1 MTLAWLPVQVP
12 RLGVRTRMRASVRRL
27 ADVRHRV
34 GLRRL
39 GAVESLDYQRYLGV
53 QLRRTLGKRTNDPG
67 VGLRV
72 LMDEAIARGRPQRGS
87 RVLCVGCRNGVEL
100 DEFRARG
107 FDDVVGIDLF
117 SQRPDILV
125 MDMHVM
131 AFPDEWFDV
140 VFASHALEHS
150 YDLDTVVGEIA
161 RVGRDGG
168 VVAVEVPLGARASE
182 ADRIEFIGV
191 DQLRDAFRPD
201 MGEELW
207 ADEQPPRTA
216 TNDQGTDVARLVFRL
231 RKR

>member
-1 MTLAWLPVQVP
+1 VRLASFPVRIP
-12 RLGVRTRMRASVRRL
+12 RLGVRTRLRASGRRL
-27 ADVRHRV
+27 ADVRHRL

-39 GAVESLDYQRYLGV
+39 GPVESPDYRRYLDV
-53 QLRRTLGKRTNDPG
+53 QLRRTLEKQATDSG

-72 LMDEAIARGRPQRGS
+72 LMDEAIARGRPERGS

-107 FDDVVGIDLF
+107 FERVVGIDLF

-125 MDMHVM
+125 MDMHRM
-131 AFPDEWFDV
+131 TFPDSSFDV

-150 YDLDTVVGEIA
+150 YDLETVVGEIA

-168 VVAVEVPLGARASE
+168 VVAVEVPVGRRRSE
-182 ADRIEFIGV
+182 ADRIEFGGV
-191 DQLRDAFRPD
+191 ERLREAFRPQI
-201 MGEELW
+201 GEELW
-207 ADEQPPRTA
+207 VDEQPPRSA

-231 RKR
+231 RKG

>member
-1 MTLAWLPVQVP
+1 VQVP
-12 RLGVRTRMRASVRRL
+12 RLGVRTRVRASVRRL

-39 GAVESLDYQRYLGV
+39 GGRDSPDYRRYLDV
-53 QLRRTLGKRTNDPG
+53 QLRRTLGKRSNDSG

-72 LMDEAIARGRPQRGS
+72 LMDEAIARGRPPREA

-107 FDDVVGIDLF
+107 FGDVVGIDLF

-125 MDMHVM
+125 MDMHRM
-131 AFPDEWFDV
+131 TFPNDSFDV

-150 YDLDTVVGEIA
+150 YDVETVVEEIG
-161 RVGRDGG
+161 RVGGDGA
-168 VVAVEVPLGARASE
+168 VVAVEVPVGGRASE
-182 ADRIEFIGV
+182 ADRVEFRGL
-191 DQLRDAFRPD
+191 DQLRAPFRRL
-201 MGEELW
+201 MAEELW
-207 ADEQPPRTA
+207 TDEQPPWSS

-231 RKR
+231 RKT